1 MYPVDDSL
9 KNWKIGRLE
18 IRKKNISRLAPLVEL
33 ADHFRPR
40 RRRCR
45 RQAFARCRSSLY
57 MRREK
62 MHTYEQLVVSY

>member
-40 RRRCR
+40 RRR